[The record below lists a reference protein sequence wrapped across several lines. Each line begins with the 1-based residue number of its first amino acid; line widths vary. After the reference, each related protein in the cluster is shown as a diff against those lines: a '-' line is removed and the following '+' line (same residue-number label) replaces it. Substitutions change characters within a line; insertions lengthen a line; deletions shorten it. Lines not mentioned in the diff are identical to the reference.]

1 MIRRAARAVP
11 AVDPAS
17 DAYARATGRL
27 VPLAPAVLG
36 ALLAS
41 MSLAHLASVQD
52 VVGSFLALASG
63 TLGVTVCVAA
73 FVLRRR
79 RPTGHRAHAV
89 LALCLVLAALDA
101 LVAQR
106 ASGGLERSADLV
118 LVVAGGC
125 AVLLDRR
132 WLVGTLA
139 LLLGIWGAAALTGP
153 VATLPY
159 AVFTMLV
166 AGAGGLSM
174 RRVRLTALAEVEALE
189 TEVETLEG
197 ELETLGGR
205 VAALETRASLAVL
218 DPLTGLPD
226 RRGLQLVGQHL
237 VAIARREGGAVG
249 CTFVGIDGM
258 AAVHT
263 WGGAEGVD
271 TLVRHVCGITRS
283 VVRAT
288 DVVGRWR
295 EGMLVVVTHGQGAPM
310 DVLEQRIAA
319 KLAQDCP
326 IPPEVWPRRLVL
338 GRAVMHPW
346 DDGGL
351 VTLLTAAER
360 DIHANLGTPA
370 PAPTAEARAE
380 AAAAFGRQAEAV
392 VGEGVNQVVAQAWRT
407 VSAQATSAAP

>member
-1 MIRRAARAVP
+1 MQRTP
-11 AVDPAS
+11 TVDPDS
-17 DAYARATGRL
+17 GAYRRATGRL

-36 ALLAS
+36 GLLAS

-52 VVGSFLALASG
+52 VVGGFLALASG
-63 TLGVTVCVAA
+63 TLGVAICAGSL
-73 FVLRRR
+73 VLRKR
-79 RPTGHRAHAV
+79 RPTGHAAHAV

-106 ASGGLERSADLV
+106 ATGGLERSADLV
-118 LVVAGGC
+118 LVVAGAC

-139 LLLGIWGAAALTGP
+139 LLGGIWGASAVTGP
-153 VATLPY
+153 LATLPY
-159 AVFTMLV
+159 AVFTMAV
-166 AGAGGLSM
+166 ATASGLGM
-174 RRVRLTALAEVEALE
+174 RRVRLVAVAEVA
-189 TEVETLEG
+189 
-197 ELETLGGR
+197 ELE
-205 VAALETRASLAVL
+205 ARARLAVL

-249 CTFVGIDGM
+249 CTFVGIDQL
-258 AAVHT
+258 AAVRDAA
-263 WGGAEGVD
+263 GAETVD
-271 TLVRHVCGITRS
+271 TLVKHVAAITRS

-310 DVLEQRIAA
+310 DVLEQRIAT
-319 KLAQDCP
+319 KLALDCP
-326 IPPEVWPRRLVL
+326 VPEEVWARRLVL

-351 VTLLTAAER
+351 VTLLSAAER
-360 DIHANLGTPA
+360 DIHARMGIAA
-370 PAPTAEARAE
+370 PAASAEARAE
-380 AAAAFGRQAEAV
+380 AAAAADRQAAAAS
-392 VGEGVNQVVAQAWRT
+392 GEQATRVVAEAWRT
-407 VSAQATSAAP
+407 VSAKAEAAVPVAAGPPSATDLR